1 MKVLDRVRDKLT
13 EHFGHGGVL
22 QTDRPDHH
30 GKLPGSFQNPWP
42 SADDHTHPVDF
53 PFSREKEVHH
63 GMKGAA
69 LNLQV
74 VASANMMYFDRNQ
87 CTKTRL

>member
-1 MKVLDRVRDKLT
+1 MSDPHPSMKVLDRVRDKLT

-63 GMKGAA
+63 GMKGAPF
-69 LNLQV
+69 
-74 VASANMMYFDRNQ
+74 YFAERSSG
-87 CTKTRL
+87 